1 MDPLAVPAQPDDE
14 SRVRRRSR
22 TSRTFDDDAEVQAAR
37 AAVVAEAE
45 ACLVGDATGD
55 AGAPAAAP
63 SAAPDAAVAEGPPPA
78 SPALPFDHD
87 DPSSPSRVRRKS
99 RNSRCFDDDPEIAA
113 ARGHVADAQ
122 AALASDESRVRRR
135 SRASKTFEDDPGVAA
150 ARADILGEAQAS
162 LVANA

>member
-45 ACLVGDATGD
+45 ACLVGDEPVD

-122 AALASDESRVRRR
+122 AALTSDESRVRRR

>member
-45 ACLVGDATGD
+45 ACLVADASD

>member
-45 ACLVGDATGD
+45 ACLVGDAAD

-63 SAAPDAAVAEGPPPA
+63 SAAPDAAVAEGEPPA

-87 DPSSPSRVRRKS
+87 DPSSPSRVRRRS

-122 AALASDESRVRRR
+122 AALTSDESRVRRR

>member
-45 ACLVGDATGD
+45 ACLVGEASD

-63 SAAPDAAVAEGPPPA
+63 SAAPDAAVAEGEPPA